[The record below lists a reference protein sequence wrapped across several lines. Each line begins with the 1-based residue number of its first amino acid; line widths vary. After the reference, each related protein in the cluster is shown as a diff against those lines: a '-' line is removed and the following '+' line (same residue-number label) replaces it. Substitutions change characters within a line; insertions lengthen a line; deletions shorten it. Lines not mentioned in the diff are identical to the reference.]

1 VPTQGGEYVND
12 GTGARQLECPP
23 ELAFKRQTGNPAG
36 ETDDVLMVSERD
48 LLGYTTGFAQPLVG
62 VLHLD
67 TMQVRRFSGYWANKP
82 DYGGLASPKTGA
94 PKPGTFGL
102 GLLLGGAA
110 ACFGRECGC
119 TKAELLAIRDN
130 DRQQAVLVRYYRK
143 LGFAS
148 RREVGDDL
156 QSFGDRLTWGGV
168 GTLMD
173 TDLVQWVKKFAPVIR
188 QPDCGLL

>member
-1 VPTQGGEYVND
+1 
-12 GTGARQLECPP
+12 
-23 ELAFKRQTGNPAG
+23 
-36 ETDDVLMVSERD
+36 MVSERD
-48 LLGYTTGFAQPLVG
+48 LLGYTTGFAQPIVG

-82 DYGGLASPKTGA
+82 DYGGIASPKQGA

-119 TKAELLAIRDN
+119 TKAELLAIRD
-130 DRQQAVLVRYYRK
+130 DERQHAILVRYYRK
-143 LGFAS
+143 LGFTS

-156 QSFGDRLTWGGV
+156 VSFGDRLTWGGV